1 MTVIA
6 FKAGIMAADTMLTG
20 FNAQQR
26 VQKLVRLP
34 DGGVAGGCGQW
45 VPAYTCLKW
54 LADGGDPFGGAV
66 LARSKGDLPS
76 VDGACILIARPDGT
90 LWTLE
95 DEFPATPLMDT
106 VAAVGCGADAAL
118 MAMDLGLSAVE
129 AVAKVTKRDVFCAGP
144 VQSIEVYSAPDY
156 PGVQTYHV
164 EPKARRRKK

>member
-6 FKAGIMAADTMLTG
+6 YKDGIMAADTMLTG

-34 DGGVAGGCGQW
+34 DGGIAGGCGHW

-54 LADGGDPFGGAV
+54 LADGGDPFSGV
-66 LARSKGDLPS
+66 SLARDKSHLPS
-76 VDGACILIARPDGT
+76 VAGACILIARPDGS

-95 DEFPATPLMDT
+95 DEFPATPLLDK
-106 VAAVGCGADAAL
+106 VASVGCGSDAAL

-129 AVAKVTKRDVFCAGP
+129 AVAKVTHRDVFCAGP
-144 VQSIEVYSAPDY
+144 VQSLELYEAPEY
-156 PGVQTYHV
+156 PGIRTHRV
-164 EPKARRRKK
+164 EPKAKRRKK